1 MSNSCTGLR
10 ESTYIEKATESLNDV
25 ETTYRRLS
33 EVIAAMALEQYIVAV
48 HGFLLNGNNGS
59 TLADQPIPNDIH

>member
-1 MSNSCTGLR
+1 
-10 ESTYIEKATESLNDV
+10 V

-33 EVIAAMALEQYIVAV
+33 EVIAAMALEQYMVAV